1 MVESVFECRD
11 LVHDREFQFVSRS
24 VVEQNESAP
33 VSPTTSEPPNGQSDQ
48 ELAFPLTLTPLEKFL
63 FHCETPESPMVI
75 RMLVRLS
82 GTAQVDLLRDTLSRS
97 ISRHPLL
104 TCRIARQNGQLVWIQ
119 GTADQIDVCRVAGSI
134 FEPECG
140 PISTTIDL
148 QKSAGLQARLMV
160 MDDGIKCIIDAHHA
174 VTDGNGL
181 RQAII
186 NDWLHLYHS
195 EVYGTPNRL
204 SKLNPTQLQDRHK
217 FPAPANV
224 NPVSLRDAIT
234 NFLTTV
240 RGRTCRWPLAKR
252 PTASKSTSFIVEH
265 ILTGEQYEQLHERL
279 SAWKVNLNDLVIA
292 CCMSVFSRLSPQGCP
307 NHRITVLNP
316 VDLRRS
322 SDRVLPAANRF
333 GLAFLRRIRSDCH
346 DPAKLLRGIHGEMK
360 YVLSNNVGVEF
371 IKGLS
376 TATRIPF
383 GLDFFH
389 WLGWFVPSLQWTC
402 LCDMTRSV
410 RRLISVKDGVLS
422 AGGLVL
428 ETITG
433 FAPCAKNVPLSVAT
447 CEAGRT
453 LTLTV
458 CSSSRFL
465 NLEETQTFATTLVSE
480 LCNFTF
486 PAEEAAATDTQSL

>member
-1 MVESVFECRD
+1 MVGSVFECSD
-11 LVHDREFQFVSRS
+11 QIHDREFQSVSCE
-24 VVEQNESAP
+24 VVGHNGPPPGS
-33 VSPTTSEPPNGQSDQ
+33 TTDPETPDGQSEQ
-48 ELAFPLTLTPLEKFL
+48 LLVFPLTLTPLEKFL
-63 FHCETPESPMVI
+63 FHCDTPESPMVI
-75 RMLVRLS
+75 RMIVRFS
-82 GTAQVDLLRDTLSRS
+82 GAAQLDLLRDTLNRS

-104 TCRIARQNGQLVWIQ
+104 TCRISKQNGQLVWIQ
-119 GTADQIDVCRVAGSI
+119 GAAEQIDICKVAGSV
-134 FEPECG
+134 FDPECG

-148 QKSAGLQARLMV
+148 RKSAGLNARLMV
-160 MDDGIKCIIDAHHA
+160 MDDGIKCIINAHHA

-195 EVYGTPNRL
+195 EVNGTPHRL
-204 SKLNPTQLQDRHK
+204 QKLNQNLLQERHI
-217 FPAPANV
+217 FPAPATV
-224 NPVSLRDAIT
+224 NPVSTREAIT
-234 NFLTTV
+234 NFLTTI
-240 RGRTCRWPLAKR
+240 RGRTCRWPSVKRLA
-252 PTASKSTSFIVEH
+252 ASKSTSYCVEH
-265 ILTGEQYEQLHERL
+265 ILTTEQYQQLHARL
-279 SAWKVNLNDLVIA
+279 SAWKVTLNDLVIA
-292 CCMSVFSRLSPQGCP
+292 CCMNAFSQLSPKGCL

-316 VDLRRS
+316 VDLRRP
-322 SDRVLPAANRF
+322 SDRALPAANRF

-346 DPAKLLRGIHGEMK
+346 DPAKLLRGVHSEMQ

-376 TATRIPF
+376 TATSIPF

-428 ETITG
+428 ESITG
-433 FAPCAKNVPLSVAT
+433 FAPCARNVPLSVAT
-447 CEAGRT
+447 CEAGRC

-465 NLEETQTFATTLVSE
+465 NLAETQTFAETLVNN
-480 LCNFTF
+480 LCNFAF
-486 PAEEAAATDTQSL
+486 PAEETTATDSQNA